1 MRQVPVNP
9 RFLLILLASL
19 AVGCSNSTDP
29 HAPDRPIR
37 SDQVTDFNVLYGQ
50 NCAGCHGMDG
60 QFGPAP
66 PLNDPLF
73 LAIVPDSVLLK
84 LVTEGRPG
92 TPMPGF
98 SRKKGG
104 SLTEKQVK
112 AIADGIKVRWKPELP
127 RTTPPGYLA
136 SKYQGD
142 SARGRKVFNR
152 ACASCHGP
160 DGLGGK
166 DKVGPIHDEAFLA
179 LISDQALRRYV
190 ITGRRDLKM
199 PDFAGTAGRP
209 ADFQPLSP
217 TDVTDLVEFLSSWRR
232 RSIAIRNDP
241 RRSN

>member
-1 MRQVPVNP
+1 MTR
-9 RFLLILLASL
+9 RHRLTHSSLLLLVCLGA
-19 AVGCSNSTDP
+19 GCSKPRESQ
-29 HAPDRPIR
+29 APDRPIR
-37 SDQVTDFNVLYGQ
+37 SDQVIDFNTLYSQ
-50 NCAGCHGMDG
+50 NCAGCHGSDG

-104 SLTEKQVK
+104 SLTETQVK
-112 AIADGIKVRWKPELP
+112 AIADGIKVRWKPEQP
-127 RTTPPGYLA
+127 RTSPPSYLA
-136 SKYQGD
+136 SNDPGD
-142 SARGRKVFNR
+142 VARGQKIFSR

-179 LISDQALRRYV
+179 LISDQALRRYI

-209 ADFQPLSP
+209 ADFEPLSP
-217 TDVTDLVEFLSSWRR
+217 TDVADLVEFLSSWRH
-232 RSIAIRNDP
+232 RSIATGNDP

>member
-1 MRQVPVNP
+1 VTRWH
-9 RFLLILLASL
+9 RSTHSSLLLLACL
-19 AVGCSNSTDP
+19 AVGCGKSTEP

-37 SDQVTDFNVLYGQ
+37 SDEVTDFNTLYSQ
-50 NCAGCHGMDG
+50 NCAGCHGADG

-73 LAIVPDSVLLK
+73 LAIVPDEILSK

-104 SLTEKQVK
+104 SLTDKQVK
-112 AIADGIKVRWKPELP
+112 AIADGIKVRWKPVQP
-127 RTTPPGYLA
+127 RTSPPDYLA
-136 SKYQGD
+136 SIDHGN
-142 SARGRKVFNR
+142 AGRGEKVFNR

-166 DKVGPIHDEAFLA
+166 DKVGPIHNEAFLS
-179 LISDQALRRYV
+179 LISDQAIRRYI

-217 TDVTDLVEFLSSWRR
+217 TDVADLVEFLSSWRH
-232 RSIAIRNDP
+232 RSIALGNEP